1 MYRSGSIPANA
12 YRPFS
17 SLSVV
22 SMALSSAGMLAAAVS
37 VGIEGRVHGS
47 LLRSRVLGFHF

>member
-22 SMALSSAGMLAAAVS
+22 SMALSSGGMLAAAVS

-47 LLRSRVLGFHF
+47 LGAAAC